1 MNLEPVKNFKKPLYA
16 VAAEVALRDA
26 VTGCTD
32 PMEEVKS
39 HFTTG
44 MLVGTIAV
52 SSFDQIDAPVSGVA
66 GNVISG
72 LLMCAFFLGYAPM
85 CSAIIQSLK
94 DNFLQVFIIRIRF
107 LRNLLSCIF
116 HRLRL

>member
-16 VAAEVALRDA
+16 VAAVALSVA

-44 MLVGTIAV
+44 MLAGTIAV

-66 GNVISG
+66 GNIISG
-72 LLMCAFFLGYAPM
+72 T
-85 CSAIIQSLK
+85 S
-94 DNFLQVFIIRIRF
+94 D
-107 LRNLLSCIF
+107 
-116 HRLRL
+116 

>member
-1 MNLEPVKNFKKPLYA
+1 MNLEPVKNFRKPLYA
-16 VAAEVALRDA
+16 VAAAVALSVA

-66 GNVISG
+66 GNIISG
-72 LLMCAFFLGYAPM
+72 T
-85 CSAIIQSLK
+85 S
-94 DNFLQVFIIRIRF
+94 D
-107 LRNLLSCIF
+107 
-116 HRLRL
+116 